1 MQVLLTREIVT
12 MGLMLELVLAGAL
25 LTSEAPDMHV
35 DAQGLQMTRPGD
47 ALILA
52 GRIRVASRDWCAAH
66 RAFLTPNSVGDPR
79 VCEREMRRRAYNTLP
94 RSNRLDFVRAG
105 GQTALNRS

>member
-12 MGLMLELVLAGAL
+12 MGRMLELVLAGAL
-25 LTSEAPDMHV
+25 LTGEAPDMHV